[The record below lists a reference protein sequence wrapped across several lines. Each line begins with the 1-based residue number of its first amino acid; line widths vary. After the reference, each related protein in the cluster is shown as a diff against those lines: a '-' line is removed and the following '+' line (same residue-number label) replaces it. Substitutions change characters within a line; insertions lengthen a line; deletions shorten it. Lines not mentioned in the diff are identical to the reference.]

1 MECSYVKY
9 STIRLAAP
17 PAVKTPAGI
26 VPGEKM
32 PPSGPGL
39 VPRRNAPKSFPED
52 VDWDWPVSGSLLAHL
67 RERSATERAGAFAGD
82 SVGIMRS
89 FMEKLAF
96 IFSNDIEIESISNRG
111 LKGAEALA
119 RG

>member
-1 MECSYVKY
+1 MECSYGEY

-39 VPRRNAPKSFPED
+39 VPRR
-52 VDWDWPVSGSLLAHL
+52 GLLARL
-67 RERSATERAGAFAGD
+67 RERSATERAGALAGD

-96 IFSNDIEIESISNRG
+96 IFSNDLSLRG
-111 LKGAEALA
+111 KVSELLNQRFA
-119 RG
+119 RILDQIPR